1 MAELIEIRVRGE
13 ATQRVGDGAIFGR
26 GRSADVAI
34 PGSGVSRKHLQ
45 LHLRHEGWTLTDL
58 GSANGLYGPDGKT
71 DSLLLPPGITAFSLG
86 PPDAGCTVEALVTG
100 SAAAATGPEVVDELS
115 MAPTRQV
122 ARTDGAVGAVAGAA
136 AEQGR
141 PYAPAIQGF
150 AGSAAVGA
158 PHAPAHDP
166 GRGNGASV
174 LAQGLNVVVDGG
186 LVILDDASLS
196 LTGGT
201 MTAIVGPS
209 GCGKSTL
216 ANLLSGRSQPTS
228 GSVTIGAEPMTAEVR
243 KRIGVVPQYDAVH
256 ERLTVR
262 QSLAAAAKLRLT
274 SGTPKAAIDEAVA
287 RTASTLGLEQRLD
300 TRISK
305 LSGGQKKRVSVGY
318 ELVSSPAMIVL
329 DEPTSGLDP
338 GLEQELIM
346 ELRGLADRGTTTIVV
361 THSTE
366 AAERADVV
374 VVMSPGGHIAFVGP
388 PAQVLEH
395 FGAHDWASIFGR
407 LTAADATRWAAYFS
421 GTDAYQRHVATPPPP
436 SGFVGAVAHQRS
448 WFNDF
453 SVMTGRY
460 LRSILA
466 DPRSL
471 LLLAAQAP
479 ILGVLFALVLSTNV
493 FGTSLRPS
501 TAAREFVLAA
511 VLAMV
516 WIGASNSI
524 REIVKERKTFLRE
537 RAVGVSASSLVASR
551 WLVLALITTLQATI
565 LYATAASRQRTP
577 LDEGVLFGSG
587 RLELIAALAA
597 IGLASVG
604 IGLVLSGLVKDSSKA
619 MALLPIV
626 LIPIVLFSGLLIP
639 TSGKLGLEQIS
650 YVNPVMW
657 PSSAAA
663 VTSDVLAKEGCNP
676 TGIEAQ
682 IQQALL
688 GRTISCSNTRWQTTA
703 STQAVNFGLS
713 ALVIMALL
721 GLSFWVTD
729 RSTREIRV

>member
-1 MAELIEIRVRGE
+1 
-13 ATQRVGDGAIFGR
+13 
-26 GRSADVAI
+26 
-34 PGSGVSRKHLQ
+34 
-45 LHLRHEGWTLTDL
+45 
-58 GSANGLYGPDGKT
+58 
-71 DSLLLPPGITAFSLG
+71 
-86 PPDAGCTVEALVTG
+86 
-100 SAAAATGPEVVDELS
+100 
-115 MAPTRQV
+115 
-122 ARTDGAVGAVAGAA
+122 
-136 AEQGR
+136 
-141 PYAPAIQGF
+141 
-150 AGSAAVGA
+150 
-158 PHAPAHDP
+158 
-166 GRGNGASV
+166 
-174 LAQGLNVVVDGG
+174 
-186 LVILDDASLS
+186 
-196 LTGGT
+196 
-201 MTAIVGPS
+201 
-209 GCGKSTL
+209 
-216 ANLLSGRSQPTS
+216 
-228 GSVTIGAEPMTAEVR
+228 
-243 KRIGVVPQYDAVH
+243 
-256 ERLTVR
+256 
-262 QSLAAAAKLRLT
+262 
-274 SGTPKAAIDEAVA
+274 
-287 RTASTLGLEQRLD
+287 
-300 TRISK
+300 
-305 LSGGQKKRVSVGY
+305 
-318 ELVSSPAMIVL
+318 
-329 DEPTSGLDP
+329 
-338 GLEQELIM
+338 
-346 ELRGLADRGTTTIVV
+346 
-361 THSTE
+361 
-366 AAERADVV
+366 
-374 VVMSPGGHIAFVGP
+374 
-388 PAQVLEH
+388 
-395 FGAHDWASIFGR
+395 
-407 LTAADATRWAAYFS
+407 
-421 GTDAYQRHVATPPPP
+421 
-436 SGFVGAVAHQRS
+436 
-448 WFNDF
+448 
-453 SVMTGRY
+453 
-460 LRSILA
+460 
-466 DPRSL
+466 
-471 LLLAAQAP
+471 
-479 ILGVLFALVLSTNV
+479 
-493 FGTSLRPS
+493 
-501 TAAREFVLAA
+501 
-511 VLAMV
+511 MV